1 MTEKNT
7 PTNKASAKSTD
18 AASKTDNASSATT
31 TDSLSA
37 GASVESAD
45 QAQSTT
51 NVAIAAHSE
60 TDATPVASNATGD
73 NDAGNN
79 KGSMPA
85 SGSSNELSDDV
96 VDLITELR
104 DTVKRLDPRRHT
116 VKTLRRS
123 LSSVRD
129 ILGEIDSFL

>member
-1 MTEKNT
+1 MTEKST

-18 AASKTDNASSATT
+18 AVSKTDNADSATAAK
-31 TDSLSA
+31 SL
-37 GASVESAD
+37 GTGTSVESTD
-45 QAQSTT
+45 QAQPVVS
-51 NVAIAAHSE
+51 
-60 TDATPVASNATGD
+60 DAVDSNSDVNSTPVASNTTGD
-73 NDAGNN
+73 NAAGNN
-79 KGSMPA
+79 KGSTPT
-85 SGSSNELSDDV
+85 SGSNNELSDDV

-116 VKTLRRS
+116 VKTLRRA

>member
-37 GASVESAD
+37 GASIESAD

-73 NDAGNN
+73 NAAGNN
-79 KGSMPA
+79 KGSHA
-85 SGSSNELSDDV
+85 SGSGNELPDDV
-96 VDLITELR
+96 VDLVTELR